1 MNFQSYYRTKPAQAE
16 AMPPPAAAP
25 TPAGP
30 KRPVILSRSSSIK
43 VSRPSISGAPSTPAP
58 AQPPSSER
66 PSISVSAPHS
76 DSIVAQNTPTATPKP
91 SLERKNTLTL
101 PAGGSSSKPG
111 KRPRDKT
118 DGSPSAMAKRPKVD
132 KPSPRKSR
140 IVTLRHPRLRE
151 ILRTA
156 RPSATGNVKVGSL
169 PRSSA
174 SPTLPSIQAKPARKP
189 LPSFAPSGGAGSS
202 QSPPNGAGPSN
213 GAGNGGAGAEK
224 PPDKPRPIIKLK
236 IKPREG

>member
-1 MNFQSYYRTKPAQAE
+1 MNFRSYYRTKPAHAE
-16 AMPPPAAAP
+16 AIAPPAVAAP
-25 TPAGP
+25 TPAEP
-30 KRPVILSRSSSIK
+30 KRPVILARSSSIK

-58 AQPPSSER
+58 AKPPPSER
-66 PSISVSAPHS
+66 PSISVSVPRS
-76 DSIVAQNTPTATPKP
+76 DSIVAQSTPTTTPKP

-101 PAGGSSSKPG
+101 SAGGSSSKPG

-118 DGSPSAMAKRPKVD
+118 DGSPSFVAKRPKVD
-132 KPSPRKSR
+132 KPYAPKSR

-151 ILRTA
+151 ILGKA
-156 RPSATGNVKVGSL
+156 RPSATGNIKVGNL
-169 PRSSA
+169 PRNSA

-189 LPSFAPSGGAGSS
+189 LPSFAPSGGSS

-213 GAGNGGAGAEK
+213 PAGNRGGGAEK